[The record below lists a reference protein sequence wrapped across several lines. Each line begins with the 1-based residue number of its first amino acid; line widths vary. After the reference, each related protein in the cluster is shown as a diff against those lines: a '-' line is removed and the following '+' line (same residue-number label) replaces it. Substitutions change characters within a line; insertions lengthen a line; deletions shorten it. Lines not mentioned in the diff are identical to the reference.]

1 MLPYV
6 YVGDVGK
13 IETHDTD
20 IISAKANP
28 LESTKIKVWLLKRN
42 NNEAPIVHSSN
53 LDLTTE
59 PKIHASV
66 WYRTTA
72 VGIQPKLSKNGLA
85 AMFQLSPTVWWLDKE
100 LH

>member
-28 LESTKIKVWLLKRN
+28 LESTKIKV
-42 NNEAPIVHSSN
+42 
-53 LDLTTE
+53 
-59 PKIHASV
+59 
-66 WYRTTA
+66 
-72 VGIQPKLSKNGLA
+72 
-85 AMFQLSPTVWWLDKE
+85 
-100 LH
+100 